1 MIVEAQVTIN
11 GSRAAI
17 WAAITDIEN
26 AEKIISGITKIEVL
40 ERPPSGVVGLR
51 WRETRMLFG
60 KPAAVEKWIT
70 EAAANES
77 YKTRA
82 EDGGFVFL
90 TTKRIS
96 ESNGGMTLSETHES
110 SPQTFGAKVSSIPMR
125 LFFKG
130 VVRKYVRQD
139 LNDIKAAVEKE

>member
-1 MIVEAQVTIN
+1 MKSILRLFIGVAMALTIWSSIASAQAVT
-11 GSRAAI
+11 GSFVGNV
-17 WAAITDIEN
+17 TD
-26 AEKIISGITKIEVL
+26 ASGGAVSGAKVTMTEV
-40 ERPPSGVVGLR
+40 STGV
-51 WRETRMLFG
+51 TRT
-60 KPAAVEKWIT
+60 AT
-70 EAAANES
+70 TN
-77 YKTRA
+77 

-110 SPQTFGAKVSSIPMR
+110 SPQTFVAKVSSIPMR

-130 VVRKYVRQD
+130 VVRKYVLQD